1 MVLTYPDSQ
10 ASLRLGMRLGYIV
23 MIAELT
29 IDSLLSDLVVL
40 FQENVLLKRQ
50 IDASLT
56 EQGAQAEAEGMM
68 S

>member
-1 MVLTYPDSQ
+1 M
-10 ASLRLGMRLGYIV
+10 